1 MPTILRQSGF
11 SVMIYT
17 KDHAPMHVHV
27 KHQGNVA
34 IIEFEDEVTLRNN
47 YGFNRR
53 QLKQALLIVTE
64 NRQMLIERWREIYG

>member
-1 MPTILRQSGF
+1 MPTVLRQSGF

-53 QLKQALLIVTE
+53 QLQQALLIVTE